1 MKKYFLALTSALLI
15 PLLSPGQE
23 DPDFRVSGYFTTM
36 QSAMFDSLSG
46 PFINDFLIHNRLNF
60 SYSAGSHVAVAL
72 ELRNRLF
79 TGDML
84 RLNPSYPEMIAADRG
99 WLDLSWNIISRNSFL
114 LNTTAD
120 RFYIDLNYEK
130 FQARIGRQRINW
142 GQAFVWN
149 PNDIFNAYSFFDFDY
164 TERPGSDAVRLQY
177 FPSWSS
183 AIEAVV
189 KAGYDDK
196 ITAAGLYRWNKWG
209 YDMQLLGGFM
219 DGSDLV
225 AGAGWSGN
233 LFKTSFRGEAT
244 WFRPV
249 KNFSDTSGVFLVTAG
264 IDRVFSDNSVFQLQL
279 MYCNEP
285 PDLSSFSSLYSGTLS
300 AKNLAFSEF
309 SAFGSFTWAANPLL
323 SLGTSAMWFP
333 DLEGYFAGPS
343 LDYSMAENVDFTL
356 IWQHFKGRFAGEK
369 SRINLVFV
377 RIKYSF

>member
-1 MKKYFLALTSALLI
+1 MKKYLLTLVSALLI
-15 PLLSPGQE
+15 TLLSAGQE
-23 DPDFRVSGYFTTM
+23 DRDFRLSGYITTM
-36 QSAMFDSLSG
+36 QSAMFDSLGG
-46 PFINDFLIHNRLNF
+46 PFINDFLIHNRLNLK
-60 SYSAGSHVAVAL
+60 YNAGSHGAVAL

-84 RLNPSYPEMIAADRG
+84 KINPLYPEMISTDRG

-120 RFYIDLNYEK
+120 RFYIDLSYGK

-183 AIEAVV
+183 ALEAVV
-189 KAGYDDK
+189 KAGNDGR
-196 ITAAGLYRWNKWG
+196 ITAAGLYRWNRWG

-225 AGAGWSGN
+225 AGAGWSGSLLN
-233 LFKTSFRGEAT
+233 TSFRGEAT

-249 KNFSDTSGVFLVTAG
+249 KNFSDTSGVFLATAG
-264 IDRVFSDNSVFQLQL
+264 IDRVFSDNSVLQLQL
-279 MYCNEP
+279 MYCTGP
-285 PDLSSFSSLYSGTLS
+285 PDLSNFSSLYSGTLS

-309 SAFGSFTWAANPLL
+309 SAFGSFTWAATPLL
-323 SLGTSAMWFP
+323 SIGTSAMWFP
-333 DLEGYFAGPS
+333 DLDGYFTGPS

-356 IWQHFKGRFAGEK
+356 IWQHFKGKFAGEK
-369 SRINLVFV
+369 SRINLVFI